1 MSLRQVSSSLQ
12 SLGARS
18 HGNDSIAHRMLS
30 RSGPRTR
37 QGMAHSSRTH
47 RPPFASGRQSRLSF
61 LLLVSVNPSRLR
73 WTCAR
78 AGARGAVLRSAAVT
92 SLCGAELVAAVLP
105 RSGYMPGCVVLFT
118 NGMDVP
124 RSGDW
129 VFRVLVVWSDLVHEG
144 QRHILDG
151 HRGTRSTAV

>member
-12 SLGARS
+12 TLGARS
-18 HGNDSIAHRMLS
+18 HGNDSIADRMLS

-47 RPPFASGRQSRLSF
+47 RPPFASGRQSRL
-61 LLLVSVNPSRLR
+61 LLLLSVSVHPSQLR

-78 AGARGAVLRSAAVT
+78 VGALGAVLRSAAVT
-92 SLCGAELVAAVLP
+92 TRCAAELVAALLP

-118 NGMDVP
+118 NGTDVP
-124 RSGDW
+124 RSCDL
-129 VFRVLVVWSDLVHEG
+129 VFRVLVVLSGLVHEG
-144 QRHILDG
+144 QRHTLDG
-151 HRGTRSTAV
+151 HRGTRSTVV